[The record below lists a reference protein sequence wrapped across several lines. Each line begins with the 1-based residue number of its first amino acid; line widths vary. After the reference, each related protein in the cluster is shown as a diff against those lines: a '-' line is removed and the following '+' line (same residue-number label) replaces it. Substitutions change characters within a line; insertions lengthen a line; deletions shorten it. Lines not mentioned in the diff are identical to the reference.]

1 MGFRLPSRVLGARV
15 SQVSA
20 HTLAL
25 CTHPRP
31 LHIPSPRQR
40 RARRV
45 CARAQ
50 HTRVYTLS
58 LTITHSLSLSHTHI
72 FTHTHNYS
80 DIHTCIHKTNAYI
93 NTASDLSC
101 LPCAAGSGY
110 GCDLCACQ
118 PIPRGQHQH
127 LFFLTFPHRPERD
140 IRPGPFAQYILP
152 VNAPIGAL
160 VCRHG
165 LLVSFA
171 PILGLF
177 AVNAPMGLLVYRHGL
192 MRIQTYIYVYVQH
205 WPWACARRACACVH
219 VCACTHA
226 FPRTGADKLTSCR
239 HTHTY
244 THTQAHTQAHTHT
257 HTSDRERERDTH
269 NTSW

>member
-1 MGFRLPSRVLGARV
+1 MEPEFRKSLHTPSP
-15 SQVSA
+15 SA

-118 PIPRGQHQH
+118 PISRGQTTPT
-127 LFFLTFPHRPERD
+127 LFFFKPSLTDQRETFGKVHSPST
-140 IRPGPFAQYILP
+140 FCLYMLP
-152 VNAPIGAL
+152 
-160 VCRHG
+160 
-165 LLVSFA
+165 
-171 PILGLF
+171 
-177 AVNAPMGLLVYRHGL
+177 
-192 MRIQTYIYVYVQH
+192 
-205 WPWACARRACACVH
+205 
-219 VCACTHA
+219 
-226 FPRTGADKLTSCR
+226 
-239 HTHTY
+239 
-244 THTQAHTQAHTHT
+244 
-257 HTSDRERERDTH
+257 
-269 NTSW
+269 